1 MLPTVAEFQT
11 QLLTLSEQAQ
21 TAMNSLIGNNDA
33 RLAKMRVVYKN
44 SQSMI
49 ESLSTTNQV
58 TQDMV
63 EQYNTLQSLYNS
75 VVQ

>member
-1 MLPTVAEFQT
+1 MCIRDR
-11 QLLTLSEQAQ
+11 AQ

-49 ESLSTTNQV
+49 ESLSTTSQV

-63 EQYNTLQSLYNS
+63 EQYNTCLLYTS
-75 VVQ
+75 RCV